1 MSNYTR
7 LYATAD
13 GAWGVIN
20 EEEFAIVNCSMW
32 TSEDFQE
39 MDNACDSEKLTTAL
53 AITDRITKEILEDV
67 TI

>member
-7 LYATAD
+7 LYATTD
-13 GAWGVIN
+13 GAWGVIS
-20 EEEFAIVNCSMW
+20 EGEFDIVNCSMW
-32 TSEDFQE
+32 TSEDFEE
-39 MDNACDSEKLTTAL
+39 MDNASDSAKLATAR